1 MRRTPPGSVIP
12 VGVLSSTEGDMR
24 FARSVRRSFVPGLL
38 GLALGGC
45 AVYDEAP
52 QPIKDPHYIAFQQ
65 RTTVGDV
72 QTVRVEAS
80 DLHWVQ

>member
-1 MRRTPPGSVIP
+1 MRRTPLGSVIP
-12 VGVLSSTEGDMR
+12 VGVLSSAEGDMQ

-38 GLALGGC
+38 SLALGGC

-65 RTTVGDV
+65 QTTDGDV
-72 QTVRVEAS
+72 QTVRVEVS
-80 DLHWVQ
+80 DPHLVQ